1 MGTAI
6 TTRVAVLQALRDG
19 PGYGRELIDR
29 VGRITGGLLRLSP
42 ARVYPSLQRLE
53 DEGLVVSRYIS
64 PKGAR
69 GARSRRY
76 YELTPEGVVEST
88 KEREVLAALLRR
100 SPAPSLSRSERARM
114 ARRVVEAEELARFGG
129 ELGSAMLEAERR

>member
-1 MGTAI
+1 VGTI
-6 TTRVAVLQALRDG
+6 TTRVAVLQALREG

-29 VGRITGGLLRLSP
+29 VKRITGGAVRLSP

-53 DEGLVVSRYIS
+53 KEGLVVSRCVS

-76 YELTPEGVVEST
+76 YELTPSGVFQST

-100 SPAPSLSRSERARM
+100 APAPSPSASERARM
-114 ARRVVEAEELARFGG
+114 AQRVLEAG
-129 ELGSAMLEAERR
+129 ELTDVGNELRSAMLAAESR